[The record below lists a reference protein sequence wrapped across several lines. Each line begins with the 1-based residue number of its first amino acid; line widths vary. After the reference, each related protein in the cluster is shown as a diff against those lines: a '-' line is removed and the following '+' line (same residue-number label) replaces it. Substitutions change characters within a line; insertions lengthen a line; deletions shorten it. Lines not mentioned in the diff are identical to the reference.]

1 MARTRQIP
9 GCTAHLLTCHL
20 RSGSES
26 WRALRSHCANQ
37 RLLPQRESTKRSLAN
52 LPSDVEK
59 REQFACAATSTPLA
73 YGARNRPALLPEVR
87 LRGITHKSGEQLAL
101 SRPRN
106 CRVGPVDIPAGL
118 FLLYSMRQVGNG
130 KLWIRPVISMK
141 ISVLYVVLICVRTEG
156 RSPRWG
162 RSLRPI
168 ERLNDP
174 SEWKNNEWKN
184 IAGEPRQTGL
194 KRELAQWMPKRSV
207 PPVPGR
213 NDYDFDFDS
222 YTFRRK

>member
-118 FLLYSMRQVGNG
+118 FLLYSMRQVGNR

-141 ISVLYVVLICVRTEG
+141 ISVLYVVLICVRAEG